1 MKGRGDSMTRSLY
14 KILGNTLSDIN
25 WHPDVR
31 ENELKDLS
39 WASGEYGE
47 VGFSEDGD
55 ARCYLSPDSELDD
68 VSVLDEDTGMSVE
81 DDIAIARRHWRRDRR
96 RAAIRAIEYDQHSD
110 QQW

>member
-1 MKGRGDSMTRSLY
+1 MLTRTLY
-14 KILGNTLSDIN
+14 KVLGNTLSDIN

-39 WASGEYGE
+39 WATGEYGE

-55 ARCYLSPDSELDD
+55 ARCYLSADPDLDG

-81 DDIAIARRHWRRDRR
+81 DDIAIARRRWRGERR
-96 RAAIRAIEYDQHSD
+96 RAAIRALEHD
-110 QQW
+110 QQHDHMGWVQP